1 MSVNKEAIYQDIYSM
16 GRKLAEKIMAEHKLS
31 ASEYQE
37 LLQDDSHYGTVL
49 DEMLDDFMDGLLE
62 PLNVN
67 DAEVSVT
74 VEYGKQDEEEDDE
87 EEED

>member
-1 MSVNKEAIYQDIYSM
+1 M

-37 LLQDDSHYGTVL
+37 LLQDDGHYGTVL
-49 DEMLDDFMDGLLE
+49 DEMLDDFIHGVLK

-74 VEYGKQDEEEDDE
+74 VEYDKQDEEEDDE